1 MVSPSIRVRLL
12 AIWHVP
18 QKKKKKIVE
27 PEPMI
32 LMIKSGFN
40 FKRKMNLDINSYGGW
55 PGQNPTIHFYLQ
67 KNITFTILIFT
78 TNLNDILL
86 LVSKK

>member
-18 QKKKKKIVE
+18 QKKKKKKFVE

-40 FKRKMNLDINSYGGW
+40 FRRKMNLDINSCGGW
-55 PGQNPTIHFYLQ
+55 PGQNPTIHFYL
-67 KNITFTILIFT
+67 
-78 TNLNDILL
+78 
-86 LVSKK
+86 